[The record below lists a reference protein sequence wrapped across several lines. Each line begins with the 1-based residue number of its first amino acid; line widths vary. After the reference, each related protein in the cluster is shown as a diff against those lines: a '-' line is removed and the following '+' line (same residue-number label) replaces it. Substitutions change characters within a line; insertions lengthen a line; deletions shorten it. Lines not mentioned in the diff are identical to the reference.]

1 MDEYV
6 GAEPMET
13 NGDDFSLMVDPVTG
27 RVALVCPAPT
37 VAFEDVDH
45 FTDWANHLLEVA
57 KQIKAV
63 AVTGQ
68 SEPGGSIGSDYA
80 AKVIAAW
87 QEQISDSLGPSRTGD
102 GAPTFVEEDDP
113 FDKKA
118 D

>member
-6 GAEPMET
+6 GAEP

-27 RVALVCPAPT
+27 RLALVCPAPT
-37 VAFEDVDH
+37 VAFEDVAH

-68 SEPGGSIGSDYA
+68 SEPGGSIDSDYA

-87 QEQISDSLGPSRTGD
+87 QEQIAESLDASRNCD
-102 GAPTFVEEDDP
+102 GAATLVEEDDS

-118 D
+118 G